1 MVSARKRA
9 AVPPRRS
16 RARALVARKR
26 EKRAASFATR
36 THLLVP
42 SASSALAAAPGAA
55 GVGKEAARVPAGG
68 PLLHLGSAGGSPV
81 GDELR
86 ARRDERAPPA
96 RAREKKQ
103 KAAQL
108 SRGSR
113 DDSARSEARRRGRR
127 ARMNSHASGVSR
139 DFREARNFDTM
150 TPPVA
155 TRLRLHHGSRLKGSA
170 VHAESESSRPRNRG
184 GRISLRLEFR
194 DPIQRILRF
203 RVSGEN
209 ETCFSARHV
218 FSFLLCDVSFIIRRR
233 TKKNVYVQ
241 ST

>member
-26 EKRAASFATR
+26 EKRAASFVTR

-86 ARRDERAPPA
+86 AR
-96 RAREKKQ
+96 
-103 KAAQL
+103 
-108 SRGSR
+108 
-113 DDSARSEARRRGRR
+113 
-127 ARMNSHASGVSR
+127 
-139 DFREARNFDTM
+139 
-150 TPPVA
+150 
-155 TRLRLHHGSRLKGSA
+155 
-170 VHAESESSRPRNRG
+170 
-184 GRISLRLEFR
+184 
-194 DPIQRILRF
+194 
-203 RVSGEN
+203 
-209 ETCFSARHV
+209 
-218 FSFLLCDVSFIIRRR
+218 
-233 TKKNVYVQ
+233 
-241 ST
+241 